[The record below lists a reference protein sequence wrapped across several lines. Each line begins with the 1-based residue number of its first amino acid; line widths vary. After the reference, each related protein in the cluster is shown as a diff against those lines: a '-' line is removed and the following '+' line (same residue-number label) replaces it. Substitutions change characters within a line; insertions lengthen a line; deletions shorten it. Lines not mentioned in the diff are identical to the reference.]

1 MRETLVTGVAGFIG
15 SHLAER
21 LLADGHRVIG
31 IDCFTDYYPRAIKEQ
46 NLAALRAHAH
56 FTFVEED
63 LLRADLVSLAG
74 RGVEWVFHLAAQ
86 AGVRASW
93 GNSFEIYTQNNI
105 LATQRLLEAARNARV
120 SRFVFASSSSIYGDA
135 ETLPTR
141 EEVTPL
147 PISPYGV
154 TKLACEHLARLY
166 FRHYGVPTVA
176 LRYFTVYGP
185 RQRPDMA
192 FHKFIRAA
200 LENREIVVYGDG
212 EQTRD
217 FTFVADAVDG
227 TVRAAQYGEAGA
239 VYNLGGGARV
249 SVNAVLHELEA
260 ILGKRVM
267 VRYAEPQAGDVR
279 HTSAD
284 CTRAARVLGYV
295 PRMSLR
301 EGLRAEVEWVRGQK
315 AEVRG
320 QRTEDR
326 GQRSVEQ

>member
-46 NLAALRAHAH
+46 NLAALRAHAR
-56 FTFVEED
+56 FTFIEED
-63 LLRADLVSLAG
+63 LLRADLPALLAE

-105 LATQRLLEAARNARV
+105 LATQRLLEAARDARV
-120 SRFVFASSSSIYGDA
+120 SKFVFASSSSIYGDA

-200 LENREIVVYGDG
+200 LEDREIVVYGDG

-249 SVNAVLHELEA
+249 SVNAVLRELEA
-260 ILGKRVM
+260 ILGKRVT

-284 CTRAARVLGYV
+284 CTRAARVLGYA
-295 PRMSLR
+295 PRTPLR
-301 EGLRAEVEWVRGQK
+301 EGLRAEVEWAREAMAGGGGQK
-315 AEVRG
+315 SEVRESVG
-320 QRTEDR
+320 Q
-326 GQRSVEQ
+326 